1 MPSSFLPEDLPDP
14 QTETKRRDRRPEHLL
29 PEGGQRNFVD
39 PNVPTPRMAVEPD
52 FVDVAYQPLTKIS
65 DRAKLVNVREVKS
78 VSPGEVV
85 IVTLEGNEQTLKAD
99 GVVVATGS
107 VQASPL
113 MKDSTGKS
121 KEERRAQFVAFRDS
135 VKTSKGVLVVGGGT
149 TGVELASEIATDF
162 PGVKTTLISKSELL
176 LRNTAS
182 REKMHK
188 MAMKALKKLGVTVIT
203 GDYVEGLKEDYS
215 GEPKTFSTLKG
226 VNIEADLVV
235 ICAGGQPCIPFPT
248 APEAVDDD
256 TRGLVVTNAMLCE
269 KLSDDPTKPIWAVG
283 GLYHVRRTGCLRR
296 RADGRSVGIIGT
308 FRDDGEHRGRTL
320 KVQSQRYHPE
330 FDLSRKERWDCHRSV
345 SEPLPGQ
352 VVQEQRYDGPIHVQK
367 GFRGQKL
374 KKDTLL

>member
-1 MPSSFLPEDLPDP
+1 M
-14 QTETKRRDRRPEHLL
+14 
-29 PEGGQRNFVD
+29 
-39 PNVPTPRMAVEPD
+39 
-52 FVDVAYQPLTKIS
+52 
-65 DRAKLVNVREVKS
+65 REVKS

-182 REKMHK
+182 REKVHT
-188 MAMKALKKLGVTVIT
+188 MAMKALKKQGVTVIT

-283 GLYHVRRTGCLRR
+283 DCTMYGGRAAFGGAQTAALSASLEHFEMTGSTAGGPSKYSHKDIIPSLISLGRR
-296 RADGRSVGIIGT
+296 DGIATVP
-308 FRDDGEHRGRTL
+308 FPNHFL
-320 KVQSQRYHPE
+320 A
-330 FDLSRKERWDCHRSV
+330 
-345 SEPLPGQ
+345 
-352 VVQEQRYDGPIHVQK
+352 
-367 GFRGQKL
+367 KL
-374 KKDTLL
+374 FKSKDMMVPFMYKKDFGVKN